1 MRDESAI
8 GSGLPNPVY
17 RDLSARLA
25 STRIVPDADIAF
37 VLAVCSSYAYG
48 DANAVAAIMD
58 RLGLTR
64 NRCRMVSEYIDA
76 LFLTSTAYL
85 IQSDDGRVAIL
96 CYRGTP
102 PTSLITWVTD
112 FQVEPVKVRVPAPV
126 GAGSGEVHG
135 GFYRNVRSTRFRIV
149 KLLEDALAGR
159 SILDPAENHADRPP
173 PHRLEALYVTGH
185 SLGGASAALFAA
197 LLVAE
202 PGTYGGIAPG
212 TYTEIRNRLRA
223 VYTYGSPM
231 VGDPAF
237 AEACDRDPV
246 LGKRVIRF
254 VYANDVVPRVPPR
267 ASGRFEHF
275 GRECRYTPAG
285 PGGRW
290 EPSQPRQQIR
300 SIFRVATAPLAVVAK
315 TLTVTRRIRFRA
327 SLSDHFPQY
336 YIDALAPGR
345 LRSEFGD

>member
-8 GSGLPNPVY
+8 GAGLPNPVY
-17 RDLSARLA
+17 RDLPGRLA
-25 STRIVPDADIAF
+25 TARVVPDADIAF

-48 DANAVAAIMD
+48 DAATVAAIMD
-58 RLGLTR
+58 RLGLTK
-64 NRCRMVSEYIDA
+64 NRCRMVSEYVDA

-112 FQVEPVKVRVPAPV
+112 FQVEPVKVRVPAPS
-126 GAGSGEVHG
+126 GPGSGEVHG
-135 GFYRNVRSTRFRIV
+135 GFYRNVRSTRFKIV
-149 KLLEDALAGR
+149 KLLEDAIAGR
-159 SILDPAENHADRPP
+159 SILDPAENPTDRPP
-173 PHRLEALYVTGH
+173 EHGLKALYVTGH

-197 LLVAE
+197 LLIAE
-202 PGTYGGIAPG
+202 PGQYGGVDPG
-212 TYTEIRNRLRA
+212 TYTGIRDRLRA

-237 AEACDRDPV
+237 AAACNRDRF

-275 GRECRYTPAG
+275 GRECHYTPGG

-290 EPSQPRQQIR
+290 QPSQPRKQIR
-300 SIFRVATAPLAVVAK
+300 SILRVATAPLAVVAK
-315 TLTVTRRIRFRA
+315 TLTATRRIRFRA

-336 YIDALAPGR
+336 YIDALAPGA

>member
-1 MRDESAI
+1 MHGESAI
-8 GSGLPNPVY
+8 GAGLPNPVY
-17 RDLSARLA
+17 RDLPGRLA
-25 STRIVPDADIAF
+25 TARIVPDADIAF

-48 DANAVAAIMD
+48 DAHTVAAIMD
-58 RLGLTR
+58 RLGLSK
-64 NRCRMVSEYIDA
+64 NRCRMVSEYVDA

-112 FQVEPVKVRVPAPV
+112 FQVELVTVRVPAPS

-135 GFYRNVRSTRFRIV
+135 GFYRNVRSTRFEIV
-149 KLLEDALAGR
+149 RLLEDAIAGR
-159 SILDPAENHADRPP
+159 SILDPAENPADRPP
-173 PHRLEALYVTGH
+173 AHGLEVLYVTGH
-185 SLGGASAALFAA
+185 SLGGASAALFAV
-197 LLVAE
+197 LLNAQPSPYGGIE
-202 PGTYGGIAPG
+202 PGTYAA
-212 TYTEIRNRLRA
+212 IRDRLRA

-237 AEACDRDPV
+237 AEACNRDRF
-246 LGKRVIRF
+246 LAKRVIRF

-285 PGGRW
+285 PAGRW
-290 EPSQPRQQIR
+290 RPSPPRKQIR
-300 SIFRVATAPLAVVAK
+300 SIFQVATAPLAVVAK
-315 TLTVTRRIRFRA
+315 SLTLTRRIRFRA
-327 SLSDHFPQY
+327 SLADHFPQY
-336 YIDALAPGR
+336 YIDALTPGS